1 MLVFLDINQLSL
13 DYTDEELIHVILQVA
28 SGEMDYNGLLDWPKN
43 PSLKLQNNASFCVT
57 DT

>member
-28 SGEMDYNGLLDWPKN
+28 SGKMDYNGLLDWPKK
-43 PSLKLQNNASFCVT
+43 PSLKLRKNASFCVT